1 MLKYPKKESGG
12 QMNYLSDIEIA
23 QNHEM
28 LPITEIAKRAG
39 IDEKFLEPYGRFKA
53 KVLPEYLENNG
64 RKNGK
69 HRDYTDSGG

>member
-39 IDEKFLEPYGRFKA
+39 IDEEFLAPTEDSRRRFRRNFLKTTG
-53 KVLPEYLENNG
+53 ERTEN
-64 RKNGK
+64 
-69 HRDYTDSGG
+69 